1 MDANKDK
8 KSEIVL
14 DEALNTS
21 VSKAEQFFESYKKQ
35 IYMATIGIL
44 ALAGLYAGYKQFIIK
59 PQEEEAQVAIFM
71 AQKYF
76 EQDSIDLALN
86 GKEGQFSGM
95 LTIVDEY
102 GSTKT
107 GNLAKYYA
115 GMCFLKKGE
124 YQNAI
129 DQLESFSANDDII
142 APLAEG
148 AIGDANVE
156 LANYDAAL
164 KHFIKAAQMSKNK
177 FSAPLFYKKAGLVY
191 EEMKEYSKA
200 AEIYELIK
208 KDYKESTEGQEMDK
222 YIARAKT
229 LAENS

>member
-76 EQDSIDLALN
+76 EQDSVDLALN

-148 AIGDANVE
+148 AGFALRFRALGEWEEACAVE
-156 LANYDAAL
+156 
-164 KHFIKAAQMSKNK
+164 
-177 FSAPLFYKKAGLVY
+177 
-191 EEMKEYSKA
+191 
-200 AEIYELIK
+200 
-208 KDYKESTEGQEMDK
+208 
-222 YIARAKT
+222 
-229 LAENS
+229 